1 LLGSRFRGNDE
12 CGLDRGSGV
21 DDQVIMDA
29 VEIVVLWVVD
39 VFSEIVAHD
48 KPWWVQMLAGLGC
61 LGAILEI
68 GAVALWVVLRSS

>member
-1 LLGSRFRGNDE
+1 
-12 CGLDRGSGV
+12 
-21 DDQVIMDA
+21 MDA